1 MWKRG
6 DDDQNNT
13 AFIAAIIAAGV
24 NPIMP
29 ASPAL
34 ADPKPPID
42 LCRNVLLPNRPASN
56 LGECLSYINVAANQ
70 SQGEATHQCDFLEEN
85 DPFTFDL
92 LIVTRSECIRAFG
105 GRGHFK

>member
-1 MWKRG
+1 MIRISA
-6 DDDQNNT
+6 
-13 AFIAAIIAAGV
+13 AFVAAIIIAAGV
-24 NPIMP
+24 TPVLP
-29 ASPAL
+29 APPAL
-34 ADPKPPID
+34 ADPKPAID
-42 LCRNVLLPNRPASN
+42 LCRDVLLPARPASN

-92 LIVTRSECIRAFG
+92 LFVTRSECIQAFG